1 MTAKSSSY
9 SFVMMMMRDRERRAK
24 GRENVLKASL
34 ISSAG
39 DGDGW
44 RKSVM
49 CHDFVHDRGWMS
61 NEIFPPF
68 WPPGDRRKPLRV
80 SEIKMRG

>member
-1 MTAKSSSY
+1 MGGWRDTEVTAKTSSY
-9 SFVMMMMRDRERRAK
+9 SFVMMSERERRAK
-24 GRENVLKASL
+24 GREKVLKESL

-39 DGDGW
+39 DDGGS
-44 RKSVM
+44 RKSVV

-68 WPPGDRRKPLRV
+68 WPRR
-80 SEIKMRG
+80 